1 MQRGLPA
8 PAIIVMLHN
17 NYQIKQTAMRL
28 NPIERKD
35 QSLLNLPPSLGFEL
49 EGEVGILRLTRPAK
63 RNALDNPT
71 IQGLHRFFAAPPEGV
86 KVIIIDG
93 EGEHFS
99 AGLDLSATQDLS
111 STEGV
116 AHSMMWHEAFRHIQ
130 FGRVPVISVLHGA
143 VIGGGLEL
151 AAATHIRIAE
161 ASSFYALPEGQRGIF
176 VGGGGSVRI
185 PRLIGVARMMDMM
198 LTGRVYD
205 AAEGQAIGLSQYLVG
220 AGEGMVRARELASK
234 IAGNAPMTNFAV
246 MHALPRIAETSPESG
261 YMMEA
266 MISSI
271 AQADAEA
278 KTRIRDF
285 LEKRAGKVGK

>member
-1 MQRGLPA
+1 MGLP
-8 PAIIVMLHN
+8 P
-17 NYQIKQTAMRL
+17 T
-28 NPIERKD
+28 
-35 QSLLNLPPSLGFEL
+35 LGVEL
-49 EGEVGILRLTRPAK
+49 RGDIAILRLKRAAK
-63 RNALDNPT
+63 RNALDNAT
-71 IQGLHRFFAAPPEGV
+71 VLGLQRFFTLVPESV
-86 KVIIIDG
+86 KAVVLDG

-99 AGLDLSATQDLS
+99 AGLDLSATQELS
-111 STEGV
+111 ASEGV
-116 AHSMMWHEAFRHIQ
+116 GHSMMWHEAFRHIQ

-151 AAATHIRIAE
+151 AASTHVRIAE
-161 ASSFYALPEGQRGIF
+161 PSAFYALPEGQRGIF

-185 PRLIGVARMMDMM
+185 PKLIGVARMMDMM
-198 LTGRVYD
+198 LTGRVYN
-205 AAEGQAIGLSQYLVG
+205 AEEGHAIGLSQYLVG
-220 AGEGMVRARELASK
+220 AGEGMTKALELAAK

-246 MHALPRIAETSPESG
+246 MHALPRIADSAPEAG

-271 AQADAEA
+271 AQADIEA

>member
-1 MQRGLPA
+1 
-8 PAIIVMLHN
+8 MLHN

-28 NPIERKD
+28 DPIERNE
-35 QSLLNLPPSLGFEL
+35 QPILNLPPSLGFEL
-49 EGEVGILRLTRPAK
+49 DGEIAILRLTRAEK
-63 RNALDNPT
+63 RNALDNQT
-71 IQGLHRFFAAPPEGV
+71 ILGLHKFFAAPPDGV
-86 KVIIIDG
+86 KAVIIDG

-99 AGLDLSATQDLS
+99 AGLDLSATQELS
-111 STEGV
+111 ATEGV
-116 AHSMMWHEAFRHIQ
+116 GHSMMWHEAFRHIQ

-161 ASSFYALPEGQRGIF
+161 TSSFYALPEGQRGIF

-205 AAEGQAIGLSQYLVG
+205 AAEGHAIGLSQYLVG
-220 AGEGMVRARELASK
+220 TGEGMAKAMELARK

-246 MHALPRIAETSPESG
+246 MHALPRIAEASPDSG
-261 YMMEA
+261 FMMEA

-271 AQADAEA
+271 AQADTEA

>member
-1 MQRGLPA
+1 
-8 PAIIVMLHN
+8 MLHN

-28 NPIERKD
+28 DPIERKE
-35 QSLLNLPPSLGFEL
+35 QPILNLPPSLGFEL
-49 EGEVGILRLTRPAK
+49 DGEIAILRLTRAEK
-63 RNALDNPT
+63 RNALDNQT
-71 IQGLHRFFAAPPEGV
+71 ILGLHKFFAAPPDGV
-86 KVIIIDG
+86 KAVIIDG

-99 AGLDLSATQDLS
+99 AGLDLSATQELS
-111 STEGV
+111 ATEGV
-116 AHSMMWHEAFRHIQ
+116 GHSMMWHEAFRHIQ

-161 ASSFYALPEGQRGIF
+161 TSSFYALPEGQRGIF

-205 AAEGQAIGLSQYLVG
+205 AAEGHAIGLSQYLVG
-220 AGEGMVRARELASK
+220 TGEGMAKAMELARK

-246 MHALPRIAETSPESG
+246 MHALPRIAEASPDSG
-261 YMMEA
+261 FMMEA

-271 AQADAEA
+271 AQADTEA